1 MRSHPSGPNGL
12 ISIQHTKLILT
23 KGLFIRC
30 LCCLECTFL
39 GSFHGCQSFKAHFKY
54 PLLMERHPPPTLSN
68 TASFPSHSSFI
79 RLYFLSALI
88 TLKSLFA
95 CLSSLF
101 ECTFMRT
108 KDLVWP
114 MFCYVPSAQQYLC
127 VADAPKICA
136 KGTKLGQTLVA
147 DATCPGG
154 KQFKKHNTGSLPAR
168 GLHLYYAI
176 ILRIIQCCNIEIELR
191 GHHLLLSPFLPL
203 AEWFWMASICT
214 INFFLFFNS
223 VYTS

>member
-1 MRSHPSGPNGL
+1 MALFQFNTPNLFLLRAFSFAVSAVWNALSSVHSMAVNHSKLTSNTPPNGEASSTHTIQHCF
-12 ISIQHTKLILT
+12 ISIKLIL
-23 KGLFIRC
+23 
-30 LCCLECTFL
+30 
-39 GSFHGCQSFKAHFKY
+39 Y
-54 PLLMERHPPPTLSN
+54 PAL
-68 TASFPSHSSFI
+68 
-79 RLYFLSALI
+79 LSALI

-95 CLSSLF
+95 CLSSLL
-101 ECTFMRT
+101 ECTFMRI

-114 MFCYVPSAQQYLC
+114 VFCYVPSAQQYLC

-176 ILRIIQCCNIEIELR
+176 ILRIIQCCNIEVELR
-191 GHHLLLSPFLPL
+191 GYHLLLSPFLLL

-214 INFFLFFNS
+214 MNFFFFFSFLMNFFLFF
-223 VYTS
+223 

>member
-1 MRSHPSGPNGL
+1 MHFPRFIPWLSIILSSLQIPPPNGEASSTHTIQHCF
-12 ISIQHTKLILT
+12 ISITLILYPA
-23 KGLFIRC
+23 L
-30 LCCLECTFL
+30 L
-39 GSFHGCQSFKAHFKY
+39 SFCI
-54 PLLMERHPPPTLSN
+54 N
-68 TASFPSHSSFI
+68 HS
-79 RLYFLSALI
+79 
-88 TLKSLFA
+88 LKSLFA
-95 CLSSLF
+95 CLSSLL
-101 ECTFMRT
+101 ECTFMRI

-114 MFCYVPSAQQYLC
+114 VFCYVPSAQQYLC

-214 INFFLFFNS
+214 MNFFLFFFTQSIPLNCFRTLS
-223 VYTS
+223 PSSSLRNRLHRNI

>member
-1 MRSHPSGPNGL
+1 MALFQFNTPNLFLLRAFSFAVSAVWNALSSVHSMAVNHSKLTSNTPPNGEASSTHTIRHCF
-12 ISIQHTKLILT
+12 ISI
-23 KGLFIRC
+23 
-30 LCCLECTFL
+30 
-39 GSFHGCQSFKAHFKY
+39 
-54 PLLMERHPPPTLSN
+54 TLW
-68 TASFPSHSSFI
+68 HSSFI
-79 RLYFLSALI
+79 RLYFCSALI

-95 CLSSLF
+95 CLSSLL
-101 ECTFMRT
+101 ECTFMRI

-114 MFCYVPSAQQYLC
+114 VFCYVPSAQQYLC

-168 GLHLYYAI
+168 GLHLYYAV
-176 ILRIIQCCNIEIELR
+176 ILRIIQCWNVEIELR

-214 INFFLFFNS
+214 MNFFFYEFFL
-223 VYTS
+223 VF

>member
-1 MRSHPSGPNGL
+1 MALFQFNTPNLFLLRAFSFAVSAIWNALSSVHSMAVNHSKLTSNTPPNGEASSTHTIQHCF
-12 ISIQHTKLILT
+12 ISI
-23 KGLFIRC
+23 
-30 LCCLECTFL
+30 
-39 GSFHGCQSFKAHFKY
+39 
-54 PLLMERHPPPTLSN
+54 TLW
-68 TASFPSHSSFI
+68 HSSFI
-79 RLYFLSALI
+79 RLYFCSALI

-95 CLSSLF
+95 CLSSLL
-101 ECTFMRT
+101 ECTFMRI

-114 MFCYVPSAQQYLC
+114 VFCYVPSAQQYLC

-168 GLHLYYAI
+168 GLHLYYAV
-176 ILRIIQCCNIEIELR
+176 ILRIIQCWNVEIELR

-214 INFFLFFNS
+214 MNFFFHEFFL
-223 VYTS
+223 VF

>member
-23 KGLFIRC
+23 KGLFICC

-54 PLLMERHPPPTLSN
+54 PSSTHTVQHCFISITL
-68 TASFPSHSSFI
+68 I
-79 RLYFLSALI
+79 LYPALLSALI

-95 CLSSLF
+95 CLSSLL
-101 ECTFMRT
+101 ECTFMRI

-114 MFCYVPSAQQYLC
+114 VFCYVPSAQQYLC

-176 ILRIIQCCNIEIELR
+176 ILRIIQYCNIEIELR

-214 INFFLFFNS
+214 MNFFLFFNS